1 MDLELKNVSV
11 YSKDLYWM
19 LKVIVQLEKEF
30 EGEGWFFLKPSD
42 PQKAFDDDDVQLEPK
57 LKELVDLRGLFY
69 CKQLLYKIDV
79 SESQVARASL
89 LEKDVQFFRVLAK
102 LILSRCLQKVLIMN
116 YFKSNE
122 KESFYKGLES

>member
-11 YSKDLYWM
+11 YSKDLYWI
-19 LKVIVQLEKEF
+19 LKALVQLEKEF

-42 PQKAFDDDDVQLEPK
+42 PQKAFDDVVFQLEPK
-57 LKELVDLRGLFY
+57 LKDLVDRRGLFY

-102 LILSRCLQKVLIMN
+102 LILSRCLQKVLIRN

>member
-1 MDLELKNVSV
+1 MDFELKNVSV
-11 YSKDLYWM
+11 YNKDLYWM
-19 LKVIVQLEKEF
+19 LKAVAQLEKEF

-42 PQKAFDDDDVQLEPK
+42 PHQAFDELVVQLESK
-57 LKELVDLRGLFY
+57 LKELVDRRGLFY

-79 SESQVARASL
+79 SESQLARASVV
-89 LEKDVQFFRVLAK
+89 EEDAQFFRVLAK
-102 LILSRCLQKVLIMN
+102 LILSRCLQKVLIKN

>member
-19 LKVIVQLEKEF
+19 LKAIVQLEKEF

-42 PQKAFDDDDVQLEPK
+42 PQKAFDEVVVQLEPK
-57 LKELVDLRGLFY
+57 LKDLVDRRGLFY

-79 SESQVARASL
+79 SESQVAQASL

-102 LILSRCLQKVLIMN
+102 LILSRCLQKVLIRN

>member
-1 MDLELKNVSV
+1 MDLELKNISV

-19 LKVIVQLEKEF
+19 LKAIVQLEKEF

-42 PQKAFDDDDVQLEPK
+42 PQKAFDDVVFQLEPK
-57 LKELVDLRGLFY
+57 LKDLVDRRGLFY

-79 SESQVARASL
+79 SESQLARAYVV
-89 LEKDVQFFRVLAK
+89 EEDAQFFRVLAK
-102 LILSRCLQKVLIMN
+102 LMLSRCLQKVLIKN

>member
-19 LKVIVQLEKEF
+19 LKAIVQLEKEF

-42 PQKAFDDDDVQLEPK
+42 PQKAFDDVVVQLEPK
-57 LKELVDLRGLFY
+57 LKNLVDRRGLFY

-79 SESQVARASL
+79 YESQVARASL

-102 LILSRCLQKVLIMN
+102 LILSRCLQKVLIRN

>member
-1 MDLELKNVSV
+1 MDFELKNVSV

-19 LKVIVQLEKEF
+19 LKAVAQLEKEF
-30 EGEGWFFLKPSD
+30 ESEKWVFLKPSD
-42 PQKAFDDDDVQLEPK
+42 PQKVFEEVVFQLEPR
-57 LKELVDLRGLFY
+57 LKELVDRKGLSY

-79 SESQVARASL
+79 SESQIARASAS
-89 LEKDVQFFRVLAK
+89 EVDVQFFRFLAK
-102 LILSRCLQKVLIMN
+102 LILSRCLQKVLIRN

>member
-19 LKVIVQLEKEF
+19 LKAVAQLEKEF
-30 EGEGWFFLKPSD
+30 ESEQWVFLKPSD
-42 PQKAFDDDDVQLEPK
+42 PQKIFDEVVFQLEHR
-57 LKELVDLRGLFY
+57 LKELVNRKGLSY

-79 SESQVARASL
+79 SENQVARATT
-89 LEKDVQFFRVLAK
+89 LEVDVQFFRVLAK
-102 LILSRCLQKVLIMN
+102 LILSRCLQKVLIRN

-122 KESFYKGLES
+122 KESFNKCLES

>member
-19 LKVIVQLEKEF
+19 LKAMVQLEKEF

-42 PQKAFDDDDVQLEPK
+42 PHQAFDELVVQLEPK
-57 LKELVDLRGLFY
+57 LKELVNCRGLFY

-79 SESQVARASL
+79 SESQLASAYMV
-89 LEKDVQFFRVLAK
+89 EEDAQFFRVLAK
-102 LILSRCLQKVLIMN
+102 LILSRCLQKVLIKN

>member
-19 LKVIVQLEKEF
+19 LKAIVQLEKEF

-42 PQKAFDDDDVQLEPK
+42 PQQSFDDVVAQLEPK
-57 LKELVDLRGLFY
+57 LKELVDIRGLFY

-102 LILSRCLQKVLIMN
+102 LILSRCLQKVLIRN
-116 YFKSNE
+116 YFKSYE